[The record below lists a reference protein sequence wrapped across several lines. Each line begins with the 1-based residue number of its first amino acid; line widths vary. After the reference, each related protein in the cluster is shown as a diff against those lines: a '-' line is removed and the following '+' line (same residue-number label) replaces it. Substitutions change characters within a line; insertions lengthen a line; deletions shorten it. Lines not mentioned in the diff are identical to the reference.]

1 MAPEHSLPRPSSS
14 RPPSRGSSRWA
25 AAASSTVRPY
35 RLTFRII
42 GIPAL
47 GIAGVLLYSGLR
59 DYFVLPACDSARA
72 KNTLTDVFRQLKFA
86 PQGFEPIKT
95 VSTNKDEVVCKAAL
109 PLADGATL
117 NVDYRFFWQGTKA
130 NMKYSISR
138 AAPPSS
144 TIGLPHVA
152 ED

>member
-1 MAPEHSLPRPSSS
+1 MAPENSPHTPRT
-14 RPPSRGSSRWA
+14 RGSSRWT

-35 RLTFRII
+35 RLTFRLV

-47 GIAGVLLYSGLR
+47 AVAGVLLYSGLR

-72 KNTLTDVFRQLKFA
+72 KTTLADIFKELKFA
-86 PQGFEPIKT
+86 PQRFEPIKT
-95 VSTNKDEVVCKAAL
+95 LSTSKDEVVCNAAL

-117 NVDYRFFWQGTKA
+117 NVDYRFFWQGNKA

-138 AAPPSS
+138 TPPQSS
-144 TIGLPHVA
+144 TIGPSLTYDLA
-152 ED
+152 GTR